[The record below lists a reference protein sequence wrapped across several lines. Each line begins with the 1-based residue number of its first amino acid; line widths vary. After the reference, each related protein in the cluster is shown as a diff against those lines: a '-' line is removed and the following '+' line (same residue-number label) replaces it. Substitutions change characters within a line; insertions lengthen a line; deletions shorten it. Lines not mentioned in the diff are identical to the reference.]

1 MNRFLVS
8 TIILLSSV
16 LFLVC
21 ISRGA
26 EGQTSRSEA
35 ESKMMMRLIESL
47 QSATAE
53 PPITIDPNAK
63 ADPNVPKSKED
74 EELDRTM
81 RRLERLSR
89 DEVLEWTE
97 NNGDNKLDLAKAV
110 NKQVED
116 ELKFLRRIAREEGC
130 GKTADV
136 INRLIILRRER
147 FKQYTKE
154 MEKTD
159 TRQRRIT
166 ERSERDESIE
176 PLRRSRSSDSDL
188 EGMSREERRRAW
200 EERRRSERE
209 RRVQERNERR
219 RSQQVDEYPMPNP

>member
-1 MNRFLVS
+1 MNRFLIS
-8 TIILLSSV
+8 KIILLSSV

-26 EGQTSRSEA
+26 EGQTSPSEA

-47 QSATAE
+47 QSDSAE
-53 PPITIDPNAK
+53 PTITIDPNAK
-63 ADPNVPKSKED
+63 ADPNEPKSKED
-74 EELDRTM
+74 EELDRPL
-81 RRLERLSR
+81 RRLDRISR
-89 DEVLEWTE
+89 DEVQAWTE

-110 NKQVED
+110 NKQVEN
-116 ELKFLRRIAREEGC
+116 ELKFLRKIAREEGC
-130 GKTADV
+130 GKTADA
-136 INRLIILRRER
+136 INRLLMLRRER

-159 TRQRRIT
+159 TRQRRRT
-166 ERSERDESIE
+166 ERSEQDESIE
-176 PLRRSRSSDSDL
+176 PLRRGRSRDSDL

-200 EERRRSERE
+200 EERRREERE
-209 RRVQERNERR
+209 RRIQERNERR